1 MAANVLNSPR
11 RHLRALFFRDRLE
24 APSYFERL
32 LQNRSMRSKPFSRFA
47 MLVA

>member
-11 RHLRALFFRDRLE
+11 RRLRAPFFRDRLE